1 MGSSINPPH
10 PIFPSLTKKKKKGN
24 SIEERERRGGGRE
37 KNKRGFFF
45 FSAIYYPQRR
55 FEKRGCPI
63 EQFASFLFWTGR
75 WRRGQQTI
83 GGEEG
88 ASWPP
93 EGIRKEDSPSETNPT
108 FSFLFFF
115 FFFKF
120 SARSPC
126 PPSFPFFF
134 SVWTPS
140 GVTSR
145 LNHDPCVYMTS
156 RRA

>member
-1 MGSSINPPH
+1 MVIRFLTCLADGFFYKSPPSH
-10 PIFPSLTKKKKKGN
+10 LPFFNKKKEKGN
-24 SIEERERRGGGRE
+24 SIEERERRGGGE

-108 FSFLFFF
+108 FSFFF

-134 SVWTPS
+134 FRFGPLAESPR
-140 GVTSR
+140 G
-145 LNHDPCVYMTS
+145 
-156 RRA
+156 